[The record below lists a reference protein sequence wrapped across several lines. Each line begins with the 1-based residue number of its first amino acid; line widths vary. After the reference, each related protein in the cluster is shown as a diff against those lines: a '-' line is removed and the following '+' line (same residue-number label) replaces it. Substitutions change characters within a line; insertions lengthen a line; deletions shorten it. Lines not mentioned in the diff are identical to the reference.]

1 MKGWK
6 VRVYYCMMARGY
18 RKQLGDWGEQAA
30 CAYLEK
36 QGCQILER
44 NFRVRLGEADI
55 IAEKNDVLLFVEV
68 KTRAGKSYGLGEDA
82 LTPKKLQSL
91 LQCVDAYLTKLGDPA
106 PDWQIDLIVV
116 EGTLGQPEPTLLH
129 YQNLGEFPQ

>member
-1 MKGWK
+1 
-6 VRVYYCMMARGY
+6 MMARGY

-30 CAYLEK
+30 CVYLEK
-36 QGCQILER
+36 QGCRILER
-44 NFRVRLGEADI
+44 NYRIRLGEADI
-55 IAEKNDVLLFVEV
+55 IAEKDGVLLFVEV

-91 LQCVDAYLTKLGDPA
+91 LQCVDAYLAKLGDIA

-116 EGTLGQPEPTLLH
+116 EGKLGQSSPTLLH
-129 YQNLGEFPQ
+129 YENLGEVPQ